1 MSIDE
6 NIRSVRKRIEGAAK
20 RSGRSPDEI
29 TLVAVT
35 KNHTVSEIQQ
45 VINSAVTNLG
55 ENRVQELLPKREA
68 LGDVVAWHFIGH
80 LQRNKVK
87 YIIPLI
93 YLIQSVDSIA
103 LAREINKQCREL
115 GKVQDVLLEVNV
127 SGEASKYGFSP
138 EEVLFAVDELARF
151 KNVQIK
157 GLMMMAPFISDIGL
171 LRLYFAKMKELFDNL
186 SKRQGPNFEMLSMG
200 MTNDFEI
207 AIEEGSN
214 MVRVGTAIFTP

>member
-115 GKVQDVLLEVNV
+115 GKAQDVLLEVNV

>member
-1 MSIDE
+1 
-6 NIRSVRKRIEGAAK
+6 
-20 RSGRSPDEI
+20 
-29 TLVAVT
+29 
-35 KNHTVSEIQQ
+35 
-45 VINSAVTNLG
+45 
-55 ENRVQELLPKREA
+55 
-68 LGDVVAWHFIGH
+68 
-80 LQRNKVK
+80 
-87 YIIPLI
+87 
-93 YLIQSVDSIA
+93 
-103 LAREINKQCREL
+103 
-115 GKVQDVLLEVNV
+115 
-127 SGEASKYGFSP
+127 
-138 EEVLFAVDELARF
+138 VLFAVDELARF